1 MPESFITHP
10 QPIDPHLRRWMS
22 FFDGENLTIRAQE
35 IASTG
40 GTGGVDLVEG
50 PYFMR
55 DTFVWVP
62 TLMATRALDSTNEM
76 TLPLQRHAVRAYYY
90 TSVKGDEEKI
100 RRVEKDLFEIG
111 FAPKVFKRS
120 KTRGSKAVDITLA
133 TDMLSHAY
141 RDNYDVAFLVA
152 GDGDYVPLVE
162 EVKRLGKVVYVSFF
176 KGSGLNE
183 DLELASDT
191 FFYLDDFF
199 WGQWKQHLSS
209 L

>member
-1 MPESFITHP
+1 MPDSFITVP

-35 IASTG
+35 IASTE
-40 GTGGVDLVEG
+40 GVDFAEG
-50 PYFMR
+50 PFYMR
-55 DTFVWVP
+55 DIFVWVP

-76 TLPLQRHAVRAYYY
+76 TVPLQRHAVRAYYY
-90 TSVKGDEEKI
+90 TSVVGSEEKI
-100 RRVEKDLFEIG
+100 RGVKKDLFEIG

-120 KTRGSKAVDITLA
+120 KTRRSKAVDTTLA
-133 TDMLSHAY
+133 TDMLGHAY

-162 EVKRLGKVVYVSFF
+162 EVKRLGKVVYVCFF

-183 DLELASDT
+183 ELELASDT

-199 WGQWKQHLSS
+199 LEQWKQYLSS
-209 L
+209 S